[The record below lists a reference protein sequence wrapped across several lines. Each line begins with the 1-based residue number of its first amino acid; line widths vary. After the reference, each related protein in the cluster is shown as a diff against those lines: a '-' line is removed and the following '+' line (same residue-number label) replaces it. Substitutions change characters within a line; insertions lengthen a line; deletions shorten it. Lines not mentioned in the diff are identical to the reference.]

1 MSRCFFL
8 EFYGGRGFSIGHS
21 IVRVRC
27 KISFFVRRTFF
38 SCAKTWFLIWDI
50 WKIRYAFFEVHRSRF
65 FSDVHNF
72 RNFAHDIACGNLSS
86 LKGNVSSARGNAISP
101 KGNVSSLQGNV
112 SSAKGNAISPKGNV
126 SSLKGN
132 VSSAK
137 GNVSSARGNAI
148 SPEGNVSSLIRNV
161 SSARGNTISP
171 KGNVSSLKGNMSS
184 HMHASGSLPGPEPTV
199 VASAL
204 VFLQK
209 LLILG
214 TPKKANV
221 SNPFFQFSEFRDFSR
236 L

>member
-1 MSRCFFL
+1 MSRFFFL

-101 KGNVSSLQGNV
+101 KGNVSSIQ
-112 SSAKGNAISPKGNV
+112 
-126 SSLKGN
+126 GN

-137 GNVSSARGNAI
+137 GNVSSAKGNA
-148 SPEGNVSSLIRNV
+148 
-161 SSARGNTISP
+161 ISP

-214 TPKKANV
+214 TPKKSNV

>member
-1 MSRCFFL
+1 MSQIHFFSFL
-8 EFYGGRGFSIGHS
+8 NFAIFRAFKKGRVKFRFLCAEH
-21 IVRVRC
+21 
-27 KISFFVRRTFF
+27 FF

-50 WKIRYAFFEVHRSRF
+50 SKIRYAFFEVHRSRF

-72 RNFAHDIACGNLSS
+72 RNFAHDIACGNLRS

-112 SSAKGNAISPKGNV
+112 SSARGNTISPEGNV
-126 SSLKGN
+126 RSLKGN
-132 VSSAK
+132 VSL
-137 GNVSSARGNAI
+137 R
-148 SPEGNVSSLIRNV
+148 
-161 SSARGNTISP
+161 
-171 KGNVSSLKGNMSS
+171 
-184 HMHASGSLPGPEPTV
+184 MHASGSLPGPEPTV

-204 VFLQK
+204 VFIQK

-236 L
+236 F

>member
-1 MSRCFFL
+1 MGGGGFRSVSLSCG
-8 EFYGGRGFSIGHS
+8 YGVKFR
-21 IVRVRC
+21 
-27 KISFFVRRTFF
+27 FFVRGTFF

-101 KGNVSSLQGNV
+101 KGNVSSIQ
-112 SSAKGNAISPKGNV
+112 
-126 SSLKGN
+126 GN